1 MPQNKKPKETPGA
14 LQAYLDYEA
23 MGAER
28 SLDKLVQAYR
38 TQSATGHPV
47 PTTRVETVHKWSS
60 EQGWQERVKARE
72 EQEAELVRAETRK
85 RVAAYRRRI
94 MSAIEADGSLYA
106 QWVAKGEAVLAED
119 AASLERMTKLYFQL
133 AEEPLAEKV
142 QQEHTGANGGP
153 LQVETMTGDMSD
165 EQLAQLAA
173 NIGAALIGGGGPAA
187 PDTEGED

>member
-1 MPQNKKPKETPGA
+1 MPPTKPPRETPAA
-14 LQAYLDYEA
+14 LKAFEDYWA
-23 MGAER
+23 MGDGR
-28 SLDKLVQAYR
+28 SLKALDAHYR
-38 TQSATGHPV
+38 QRRGNGEAV
-47 PTTRVETVHKWSS
+47 PCAKWRTLAEWSRQYDWQGRLSQRVAE
-60 EQGWQERVKARE
+60 
-72 EQEAELVRAETRK
+72 EAELVRAETRK

-106 QWVAKGEAVLAED
+106 QRVAKGEAVLAED